1 MKPED
6 RVLKNFVKD
15 VCSNINKGIF
25 EFEYGQAL
33 LMEKGVELLGI
44 TENGMTMYIY
54 EGITYTDYCSPSL
67 YYTFYNEETTYH
79 LKKSVL

>member
-1 MKPED
+1 
-6 RVLKNFVKD
+6 
-15 VCSNINKGIF
+15 
-25 EFEYGQAL
+25 
-33 LMEKGVELLGI
+33 MEKGVELLGI